1 MLIKIFCRC
10 VRLLCKYNADIK
22 ERVHE
27 TQDTALHI
35 AARNDHLEILKLLL
49 CQGLDP
55 ELRYII
61 ILF

>member
-1 MLIKIFCRC
+1 MYYRC
-10 VRLLCKYNADIK
+10 VKLLCKHNADIK

-49 CQGLDP
+49 HQGLDC
-55 ELRYII
+55 ELR
-61 ILF
+61 